1 MNRYLAMTSVLCMVL
16 ACCQKPKES
25 ARSGSPAI
33 EVTDTNPVVEAGE
46 SKPSQP
52 PIKSVK
58 VPRRPFFPGVKQVGQ
73 LNRIMRNATPGE
85 KTAIQ
90 LAFENGSSDTVE
102 FTAPNVLRG
111 SVTFY
116 TEEATIR
123 ILPGRKIEVIQPDRK
138 LREESGVPRWGLTFY
153 RNRNTDIR
161 ADATCLQLTNIDS
174 EDDQKREFRLPHTV
188 SGGITFLAVRFEFSK
203 DYAGDR
209 GDWYVMMPL

>member
-1 MNRYLAMTSVLCMVL
+1 MPSVLCMVL
-16 ACCQKPKES
+16 ACCQKPKDS
-25 ARSGSPAI
+25 AQSGSPAI
-33 EVTDTNPVVEAGE
+33 EATDTNPVIEAGG
-46 SKPSQP
+46 SKPAQL

-58 VPRRPFFPGVKQVGQ
+58 VPGRPFFPGVKQISQ

-85 KTAIQ
+85 TTAIQ
-90 LAFENGSSDTVE
+90 LAFEKRSSDTVG
-102 FTAPNVLRG
+102 FIAPNVLRG
-111 SVTFY
+111 SMTFY

-138 LREESGVPRWGLTFY
+138 VREESGVPRWGLTFH

-174 EDDQKREFRLPHTV
+174 EDNQKREFRLPHTV
-188 SGGITFLAVRFEFSK
+188 RGGITFLAVSFEFSK